1 MNIKFL
7 VSSLITVVFMSG
19 CTQTAFPTDGT
30 SDSWQT
36 FGYEQS
42 KKGYMK
48 KTPEELSVNDAALET
63 AYSKGYEKGRI
74 EYCAQDAYKLGIMGK
89 SYLGICD
96 DLDWRFRMKYNDG
109 RSNQSLGRL

>member
-36 FGYEQS
+36 FGYEQF
-42 KKGYMK
+42 KKK
-48 KTPEELSVNDAALET
+48 AT
-63 AYSKGYEKGRI
+63 
-74 EYCAQDAYKLGIMGK
+74 
-89 SYLGICD
+89 
-96 DLDWRFRMKYNDG
+96 
-109 RSNQSLGRL
+109 